1 MLRIMTETEKN
12 TSWIPYEKYFMTQDE
27 VKKMLETMKDYDANN
42 ITFTRE
48 IIMDSET
55 KHEEA
60 VPVKQ
65 FDTITISE

>member
-1 MLRIMTETEKN
+1 MTETEKN

-55 KHEEA
+55 KHEES